1 MNFLA
6 ESLPEES
13 PYSRVVQ
20 SEAKVFQRED
30 DHYLIHEFM
39 EDVNQP
45 MYFYEFME
53 EARAKGLQYLGEAW
67 FHTRLDNLPERIRET
82 VENISASL
90 VHQEQY
96 LDFLRTH
103 VPSHLAV
110 PRRRRAVPAPRSETC
125 HDHGRQRAGV
135 AASKRRLTWRHQR
148 SPSSKRRAAKW
159 SRRTTPQSSRCSSP
173 CTKPAR
179 EQFPPWNCWIRC
191 DSNSRICRR
200 IRLRYPRRSLLPACW
215 FKRTSAARPSCTSVP
230 AKFTM
235 QLSER
240 PLASP
245 LARFQARHGR
255 PVVNLRHQECEL
267 TNLKRAILM
276 HLDGQRDRAALLEVL
291 RALMRDAVL
300 VPTTEETTQT
310 TPPSLDDLLSV
321 SLTRISQA
329 ALLLS

>member
-1 MNFLA
+1 MTTSFATESTPGCRPRCAQRILAICQQNLAPNGVAYISYNTYPGWHFRGLVKDIVRFHTRELEDPREKLSEARGLLNFLA

-90 VHQEQY
+90 IHQEQY

-110 PRRRRAVPAPRSETC
+110 PRRRRAVPATRSETC
-125 HDHGRQRAGV
+125 HDHGRQAAGV
-135 AASKRRLTWRHQR
+135 A
-148 SPSSKRRAAKW
+148 
-159 SRRTTPQSSRCSSP
+159 
-173 CTKPAR
+173 
-179 EQFPPWNCWIRC
+179 
-191 DSNSRICRR
+191 
-200 IRLRYPRRSLLPACW
+200 
-215 FKRTSAARPSCTSVP
+215 
-230 AKFTM
+230 
-235 QLSER
+235 
-240 PLASP
+240 
-245 LARFQARHGR
+245 GR
-255 PVVNLRHQECEL
+255 N
-267 TNLKRAILM
+267 A
-276 HLDGQRDRAALLEVL
+276 G
-291 RALMRDAVL
+291 
-300 VPTTEETTQT
+300 
-310 TPPSLDDLLSV
+310 
-321 SLTRISQA
+321 
-329 ALLLS
+329 